1 MGAVKAPSALEWESL
16 RLRVFSVCKG
26 ANILKKDGKVL
37 QVDQRR
43 PAWAEDTQTQE
54 VLVEGPQS
62 EEPEG
67 RWGFA
72 LCLET
77 WTCAEPSH
85 GPTSFPSMML
95 GKRTRWENMGFCIL
109 NSEKVSFSVMYL
121 FLQVDTRM

>member
-16 RLRVFSVCKG
+16 RLRVFSICKG
-26 ANILKKDGKVL
+26 ANILKQDGKVL

-54 VLVEGPQS
+54 VLVEGPCS

-77 WTCAEPSH
+77 WTCAELCWESVGDGPGLGAQPWPHIVPIHDAGKKNTVGKH
-85 GPTSFPSMML
+85 GLLHPEL
-95 GKRTRWENMGFCIL
+95 
-109 NSEKVSFSVMYL
+109 
-121 FLQVDTRM
+121 